1 MSGVAFL
8 SLSLGAAQLFQLPQA
23 PLSWSSARPVAQ
35 PLANRAQVQQAPF
48 MQPIASEAAPL
59 PPAYWAG
66 RDVAEEYPRAP
77 ASASLVAAG
86 AAAVALV
93 ATLLTRKAKPMV
105 FLAVDG
111 RDEEVELAALA
122 VEGLSAAPKTNVQET
137 AAQLAAKLSV
147 AEKALNPGSQSVPAP
162 LPGSGPELF
171 REPARR
177 TYQRGRPVRIFDKG
191 LTLLNDAMFNK
202 GTAFTESERE
212 RLGLRGLLPPKVQ
225 TVEDQYDRSIR
236 LIHKFKDVST
246 GVTDDERVEYWRE
259 LTQIKARSRV
269 LYYKVLMEN
278 FQKLC
283 SIVYTP
289 TIGLVCQRWTQPVFR
304 PGLHK
309 EMYLSMEDKGE
320 MAALIYNYPYND
332 VDLVIVTDGS
342 RVLGLGDL
350 GVNGAGIV
358 IGKADLYIA
367 GAGFDPARILPVA
380 LDLGT
385 NNEELR
391 ESPEYL
397 GLPVEKPTGEEYY
410 ELVDEFIQ
418 AVRLRYPKALI
429 HFEDFATPLAREL
442 LRRYRP
448 KEFVFNDDIQGT
460 AAVTLAGFLAYARVT
475 GTRLEDMRIVS
486 AGAGSASL
494 GILDLTAKYIAKT
507 TGKSEAEARKN
518 FFVLKRDGL
527 IGRDRTGISDD
538 EIPYRA
544 DAPDK
549 LDILETVKFAKPQII
564 FGCSTVS
571 GLFTD
576 EVLQAMD
583 SDCPLVMPLSNPTS
597 KAECTLEAAAKALD
611 GKLMF
616 CSGSPFADLE
626 YKGKQIYANQC
637 NNAFV
642 FPGIGMGA
650 VLSGASRVTD
660 GMLLE
665 SATKLAEIIPL
676 EEAKAGKLF
685 PRVENIRGVTE
696 AVTMAVARKAVEEGV
711 CDASRNRV
719 TWESPTAEEDLR
731 RLLWY
736 PEYVTYIDATWEN

>member
-1 MSGVAFL
+1 MVAFL
-8 SLSLGAAQLFQLPQA
+8 SFSLSSAQLFQPLQA
-23 PLSWSSARPVAQ
+23 PLSLSSPRPVEP
-35 PLANRAQVQQAPF
+35 PLALAQG
-48 MQPIASEAAPL
+48 PL
-59 PPAYWAG
+59 PPVYFETAAA
-66 RDVAEEYPRAP
+66 DDYPRA
-77 ASASLVAAG
+77 SETGTFVAVG
-86 AAAVALV
+86 LAAVGLA

-111 RDEEVELAALA
+111 KDEQDEQDKQDEQDALQLLELAALA
-122 VEGLSAAPKTNVQET
+122 VEGVQTKTGVNVKETAEQVKMRLSA
-137 AAQLAAKLSV
+137 
-147 AEKALNPGSQSVPAP
+147 AEKALDSASQKAPPLAPDDDVMSVR
-162 LPGSGPELF
+162 GPT
-171 REPARR
+171 RR
-177 TYQRGRPVRIFDKG
+177 TYQRGRPVRIFQKG
-191 LTLLNDAMFNK
+191 LSLLNDAMFNK
-202 GTAFTESERE
+202 GTAFSEHERE
-212 RLGLRGLLPPKVQ
+212 RLGLRGLLPPRVQ
-225 TVEDQYDRSIR
+225 TVEDQYNRMMR
-236 LIHKFKDVST
+236 RVNNFKDVNS
-246 GVTDDERVEYWRE
+246 GVTNDERVEYWRE
-259 LTQIKARSRV
+259 LMQIKARSRV

-283 SIVYTP
+283 GIVYTP
-289 TIGLVCQRWTQPVFR
+289 TIGLVCQRWSQPVFKS
-304 PGLHK
+304 GLHK
-309 EMYLSMEDKGE
+309 EMYISMEDKNE

-367 GAGFDPARILPVA
+367 GAGFDPSRILPVA

-385 NNEELR
+385 NTDEVR
-391 ESPEYL
+391 ENPDYL
-397 GLPVEKPTGEEYY
+397 GLPVKKPTGEDYY

-418 AVRLRYPKALI
+418 AVRLRYPRALI

-448 KEFVFNDDIQGT
+448 KDFVFNDDIQGT
-460 AAVTLAGFLAYARVT
+460 AAVTLAGFLAYARAT
-475 GTRLEDMRIVS
+475 GTRLEDLRIVS

-494 GILDLTAKYIAKT
+494 GILDLTAKYIAST

-538 EIPYRA
+538 EIPYMA

-549 LDILETVKFAKPQII
+549 LDILETVKFAKPQIL

-576 EVLQAMD
+576 EVLQSMD
-583 SDCPLVMPLSNPTS
+583 SDCPLIMPLSNPTS
-597 KAECTLEAAAKALD
+597 KAECTLEQAAKALD

-616 CSGSPFADLE
+616 CSGSPFADFD
-626 YKGKQIYANQC
+626 YKGKFMYANQC

-650 VLSGASRVTD
+650 VLSGATRVTD
-660 GMLLE
+660 GMLLAA
-665 SATKLAEIIPL
+665 STMLAEIIPL

-696 AVTMAVARKAVEEGV
+696 QVTAAVGRKALEEGE
-711 CDASRNRV
+711 CDRPSRV
-719 TWESPTAEEDLR
+719 AWDSPTAEEDLR

>member
-1 MSGVAFL
+1 MS
-8 SLSLGAAQLFQLPQA
+8 
-23 PLSWSSARPVAQ
+23 
-35 PLANRAQVQQAPF
+35 
-48 MQPIASEAAPL
+48 
-59 PPAYWAG
+59 
-66 RDVAEEYPRAP
+66 
-77 ASASLVAAG
+77 
-86 AAAVALV
+86 
-93 ATLLTRKAKPMV
+93 LLT
-105 FLAVDG
+105 
-111 RDEEVELAALA
+111 
-122 VEGLSAAPKTNVQET
+122 
-137 AAQLAAKLSV
+137 
-147 AEKALNPGSQSVPAP
+147 
-162 LPGSGPELF
+162 
-171 REPARR
+171 
-177 TYQRGRPVRIFDKG
+177 
-191 LTLLNDAMFNK
+191 DAMINK
-202 GTAFTESERE
+202 GTAFSSSERE
-212 RLGLRGLLPPKVQ
+212 RLGLRGLLPPRVQ
-225 TVEDQYDRSIR
+225 SVEDQYRR
-236 LIHKFKDVST
+236 MMQNVQKFKDINS
-246 GVTDDERVEYWRE
+246 GVTDEDRVEYWRE
-259 LTQIKARSRV
+259 LTHIKSRSRV

-289 TIGLVCQRWTQPVFR
+289 TIGLVCQRWSQPVFR
-304 PGLHK
+304 SGLHK
-309 EMYLSMEDKGE
+309 EMYFSMEDKGD

-367 GAGFDPARILPVA
+367 GAGFDPSRILPVA

-385 NNEELR
+385 NNEKLR
-391 ESPEYL
+391 NDPGYL
-397 GLPVEKPTGEEYY
+397 GLQATKPTGEDYY

-460 AAVTLAGFLAYARVT
+460 AAVTLAGFLAYARAT
-475 GTRLEDMRIVS
+475 GTRIEDMKIVS

-494 GILDLTAKYIAKT
+494 GILDLTAKYIAST
-507 TGKSEAEARKN
+507 TGCTEAEARKN

-527 IGRDRTGISDD
+527 IGRDREGISDD

-549 LDILETVKFAKPQII
+549 LDILETVKFAKPQIL

-583 SDCPLVMPLSNPTS
+583 SDCPLIMPLSNPTS
-597 KAECTLEAAAKALD
+597 KAECTLERAATALD

-616 CSGSPFADLE
+616 CSGSPFADIE
-626 YKGKQIYANQC
+626 YKGKMIYANQC

-650 VLSGASRVTD
+650 VLSGAQRVTD
-660 GMLLE
+660 GMLLAA
-665 SATKLAEIIPL
+665 ATSVAEVLPL
-676 EEAKAGKLF
+676 EKAKAGKLF

-696 AVTMAVARKAVEEGV
+696 AVTAAVGRKAVEEGV
-711 CDASRNRV
+711 CERPSRVSWDA
-719 TWESPTAEEDLR
+719 PTAAEDLR

>member
-1 MSGVAFL
+1 MHLRG
-8 SLSLGAAQLFQLPQA
+8 
-23 PLSWSSARPVAQ
+23 
-35 PLANRAQVQQAPF
+35 
-48 MQPIASEAAPL
+48 
-59 PPAYWAG
+59 
-66 RDVAEEYPRAP
+66 
-77 ASASLVAAG
+77 
-86 AAAVALV
+86 
-93 ATLLTRKAKPMV
+93 
-105 FLAVDG
+105 
-111 RDEEVELAALA
+111 
-122 VEGLSAAPKTNVQET
+122 
-137 AAQLAAKLSV
+137 
-147 AEKALNPGSQSVPAP
+147 
-162 LPGSGPELF
+162 
-171 REPARR
+171 PARR
-177 TYQRGRPVRIFDKG
+177 SYQRGRPVRIFQKG
-191 LTLLNDAMFNK
+191 SSLLNDAMVNK
-202 GTAFTESERE
+202 GTAFSPSERE
-212 RLGLRGLLPPKVQ
+212 RLGLRGLLPPRVQ
-225 TVEDQYDRSIR
+225 SLEAQYQRMLL
-236 LIHKFKDVST
+236 LINKFKDVQS

-259 LTQIKARSRV
+259 LTHIKARSRV

-283 SIVYTP
+283 GIVYTP
-289 TIGLVCQRWTQPVFR
+289 TIGLICQRWFQPVFKS
-304 PGLHK
+304 GLHK
-309 EMYLSMEDKGE
+309 EMYLSIEDKGD
-320 MAALIYNYPYND
+320 MAALLYNYPYNE

-367 GAGFDPARILPVA
+367 GAGFDPSRILPVA

-385 NNEELR
+385 GNKKLR

-460 AAVTLAGFLAYARVT
+460 AAVTLAGFLAYARAT
-475 GTRLEDMRIVS
+475 GTRLADMRIVS

-494 GILDLTAKYIAKT
+494 GILDLTAKYISQTAGIT
-507 TGKSEAEARKN
+507 EAEARKN

-527 IGRDRTGISDD
+527 IGRDRSGISED

-549 LDILETVKFAKPQII
+549 LDLLETVKFAKPQIL

-576 EVLQAMD
+576 EVLQHMD
-583 SDCPLVMPLSNPTS
+583 SDCPLIMPLSNPTS

-616 CSGSPFADLE
+616 CSGSPFAD
-626 YKGKQIYANQC
+626 YDHKGKFMYANQC

-650 VLSGASRVTD
+650 VLSGATRVTD
-660 GMLLE
+660 GMLLA
-665 SATKLAEIIPL
+665 SATQLAEVLPL
-676 EEAKAGKLF
+676 EKARAGKLF

-696 AVTMAVARKAVEEGV
+696 AVTMAVGRKAVEEGV
-711 CDASRNRV
+711 CDMARSRV
-719 TWESPTAEEDLR
+719 DWDAPTAEE
-731 RLLWY
+731 
-736 PEYVTYIDATWEN
+736 

>member
-1 MSGVAFL
+1 M
-8 SLSLGAAQLFQLPQA
+8 
-23 PLSWSSARPVAQ
+23 
-35 PLANRAQVQQAPF
+35 LA
-48 MQPIASEAAPL
+48 
-59 PPAYWAG
+59 
-66 RDVAEEYPRAP
+66 
-77 ASASLVAAG
+77 
-86 AAAVALV
+86 
-93 ATLLTRKAKPMV
+93 
-105 FLAVDG
+105 
-111 RDEEVELAALA
+111 
-122 VEGLSAAPKTNVQET
+122 
-137 AAQLAAKLSV
+137 
-147 AEKALNPGSQSVPAP
+147 
-162 LPGSGPELF
+162 
-171 REPARR
+171 
-177 TYQRGRPVRIFDKG
+177 
-191 LTLLNDAMFNK
+191 
-202 GTAFTESERE
+202 
-212 RLGLRGLLPPKVQ
+212 
-225 TVEDQYDRSIR
+225 
-236 LIHKFKDVST
+236 LISKFKDVQS
-246 GVTDDERVEYWRE
+246 GVTDEERIEYWRE
-259 LTQIKARSRV
+259 LTHIKSRSRV

-283 SIVYTP
+283 GIVYTP
-289 TIGLVCQRWTQPVFR
+289 TIGLVCQNWWQPVFKS
-304 PGLHK
+304 GLHK

-367 GAGFDPARILPVA
+367 GAGFDPSRILPVA

-385 NNEELR
+385 NNEKLR
-391 ESPEYL
+391 NNPEYL
-397 GLPVEKPTGEEYY
+397 GMPVPKPEGEEYY

-460 AAVTLAGFLAYARVT
+460 AAVTLAGFLAYARAT
-475 GTRLEDMRIVS
+475 GTRLADLRIVS

-494 GILDLTAKYIAKT
+494 GILDLTAKYIAST
-507 TGKSEAEARKN
+507 TGVTEADARKN

-527 IGRDRTGISDD
+527 IGRDRTGITDD

-549 LDILETVKFAKPQII
+549 LSLLETVKFAKPQIL

-583 SDCPLVMPLSNPTS
+583 SDVPLVMPLSNPTS

-616 CSGSPFADLE
+616 CSGSPFADIE
-626 YKGKQIYANQC
+626 YQGKMLYANQC

-650 VLSGASRVTD
+650 VLSGAQRVTD
-660 GMLLE
+660 GMLLAA
-665 SATKLAEIIPL
+665 ATQLAEILPL

-696 AVTMAVARKAVEEGV
+696 AVTAAVGRKAVEEGV
-711 CDASRNRV
+711 CVSPSRVAWDA
-719 TWESPTAEEDLR
+719 PTAEEDLR